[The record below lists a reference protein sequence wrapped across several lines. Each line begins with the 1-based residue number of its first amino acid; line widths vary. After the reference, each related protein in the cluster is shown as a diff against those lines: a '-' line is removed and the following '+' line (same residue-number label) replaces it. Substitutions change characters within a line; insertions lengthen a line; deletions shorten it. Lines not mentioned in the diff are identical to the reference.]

1 MAEKKE
7 AGIKKKSEN
16 WTNKL
21 CTPPLKSA
29 APTTTWPSELDGF
42 DLRLL
47 FREVITVRAVGD
59 THVTP
64 EGNDNNNDNG
74 YRVEVGD
81 VVVVGLADTVDLTCV
96 TVMYVLV
103 NLIIFFACFG

>member
-1 MAEKKE
+1 M
-7 AGIKKKSEN
+7 
-16 WTNKL
+16 
-21 CTPPLKSA
+21 
-29 APTTTWPSELDGF
+29 
-42 DLRLL
+42 
-47 FREVITVRAVGD
+47 
-59 THVTP
+59 TP
-64 EGNDNNNDNG
+64 EGNDNNNDNS